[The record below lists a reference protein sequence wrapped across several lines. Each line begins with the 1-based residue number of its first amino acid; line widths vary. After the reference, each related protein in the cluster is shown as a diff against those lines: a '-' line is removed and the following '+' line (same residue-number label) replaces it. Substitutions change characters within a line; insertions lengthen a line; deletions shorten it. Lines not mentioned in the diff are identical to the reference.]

1 MASPHHKQP
10 TAFLNHG
17 GGPLPI
23 LDDPGHA
30 SLSKSIRQFAQ
41 SLSVAPVAVVLVT
54 AHWLEKNGPGVTSAA
69 NPKLLFDYYGFP
81 SQAYTLTYNAPG
93 DPALAARVAGLL
105 RGAGFDRTHQTD
117 RAWDHGT
124 FVPMMIGF
132 PDAEIPIVQLS
143 LLASQDPSQHLA
155 MGRALAPLRDEGVLI
170 LGSGMSY
177 HNMRA
182 FKGAGVADLNA
193 AASAK
198 FDSWLS
204 QTCTEV
210 SPRCFHDVLLCVIHR
225 GDCTGNCSRTSRPA
239 HKMGQCSGC
248 TRVSPTQ
255 CCRAFVATI
264 GRGRRSWRRR
274 RNSNI

>member
-210 SPRCFHDVLLCVIHR
+210 TAQERVDRLTKWDNAPAARECHPPSAAEHLLPLLVVAGAAGDDAGTQTFKQSDFFDRFTISNYCF
-225 GDCTGNCSRTSRPA
+225 GKP
-239 HKMGQCSGC
+239 
-248 TRVSPTQ
+248 
-255 CCRAFVATI
+255 
-264 GRGRRSWRRR
+264 
-274 RNSNI
+274 